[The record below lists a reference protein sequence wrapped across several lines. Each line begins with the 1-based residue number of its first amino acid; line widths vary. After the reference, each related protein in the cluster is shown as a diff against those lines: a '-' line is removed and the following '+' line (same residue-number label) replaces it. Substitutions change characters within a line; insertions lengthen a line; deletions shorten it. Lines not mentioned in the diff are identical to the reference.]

1 MCAIGLHIPL
11 LIFFND
17 AFFSLGKVFVK
28 KNKHILSIEPNVI
41 YCFNSIRL
49 PVTFSNIFPLKKC

>member
-28 KNKHILSIEPNVI
+28 NILSIEPNVI